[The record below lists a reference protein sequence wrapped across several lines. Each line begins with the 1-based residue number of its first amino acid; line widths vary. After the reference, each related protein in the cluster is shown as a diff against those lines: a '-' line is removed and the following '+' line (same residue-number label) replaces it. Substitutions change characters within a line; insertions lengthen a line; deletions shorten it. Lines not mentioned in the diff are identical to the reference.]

1 MVKGLFDT
9 NRDTIA
15 RTKNLTCACAGVGN
29 QTGDQRYLWP
39 LSAMFFR
46 YFFLLKKSSTFTNIR
61 VVVII
66 LIYLTIFKSE
76 PYR

>member
-46 YFFLLKKSSTFTNIR
+46 YFFFIEE
-61 VVVII
+61 I
-66 LIYLTIFKSE
+66 LYLYKHTCCRDYSNLSNYFQK
-76 PYR
+76 